1 MRYKTIIYMTI
12 AVAAA
17 TSCIER
23 HPDNFGDIS
32 SVYFNNRGV
41 GNVLLDT
48 TDVTFVYEPLD
59 ETRMEVPVTVQLLGR
74 AVGYDR
80 QVDITVSSD
89 NASEGTDYILPENA
103 ILPAGEYSFDYTVT
117 LLRTEALET
126 AKKEIRLE
134 LHENEHFTLALKQIE
149 QTADTASAISYRIL
163 FSDMFTSAPA
173 AWDEDIL
180 GAFSQAKFQLICK
193 VLSIDPDDFNDATV
207 MTLPMQMYIRE
218 EIRAYIETE
227 TGKMESGD
235 FDGDIIDPETGN
247 PIIFD

>member
-32 SVYFNNRGV
+32 SVYFNNRGA

-126 AKKEIRLE
+126 AKKEGEAKGRE
-134 LHENEHFTLALKQIE
+134 AGLAEGERVISSEVIKGE
-149 QTADTASAISYRIL
+149 QVSGSSRMRRPRI
-163 FSDMFTSAPA
+163 
-173 AWDEDIL
+173 
-180 GAFSQAKFQLICK
+180 
-193 VLSIDPDDFNDATV
+193 
-207 MTLPMQMYIRE
+207 
-218 EIRAYIETE
+218 
-227 TGKMESGD
+227 
-235 FDGDIIDPETGN
+235 
-247 PIIFD
+247 

>member
-32 SVYFNNRGV
+32 SVYFNNRGA

-126 AKKEIRLE
+126 AKKNYEDAVKALE
-134 LHENEHFTLALKQIE
+134 EKGVRNVVMFDLGPV
-149 QTADTASAISYRIL
+149 IS
-163 FSDMFTSAPA
+163 SHV
-173 AWDEDIL
+173 
-180 GAFSQAKFQLICK
+180 GCG
-193 VLSIDPDDFNDATV
+193 TV
-207 MTLPMQMYIRE
+207 
-218 EIRAYIETE
+218 
-227 TGKMESGD
+227 G
-235 FDGDIIDPETGN
+235 
-247 PIIFD
+247 IIFHSEK